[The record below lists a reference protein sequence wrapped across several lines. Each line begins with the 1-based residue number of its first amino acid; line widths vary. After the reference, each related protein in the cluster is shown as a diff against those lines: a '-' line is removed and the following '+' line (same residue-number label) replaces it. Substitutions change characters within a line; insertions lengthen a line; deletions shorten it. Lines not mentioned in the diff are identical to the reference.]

1 MAFLLREFQAFNMEI
16 ESIII
21 TTINSKCSYR
31 VTTTRVIEG
40 DDDDDDAP
48 YDYAPAA

>member
-1 MAFLLREFQAFNMEI
+1 MAFLLAEFQAFNMGI
-16 ESIII
+16 ECVII
-21 TTINSKCSYR
+21 TTINSKCNYR
-31 VTTTRVIEG
+31 VATRVIEG